1 MKRAKCGGVFAGPVL
16 SYIDGFSVEVV
27 VFYKMGPFELLY
39 LPNCFD
45 QAAVEV
51 AKYNVSCIFIF
62 YYSVGF
68 VCQVGP
74 AFLIQQ
80 TLNKNSVQYKG
91 RTCLHL

>member
-1 MKRAKCGGVFAGPVL
+1 MDAVL
-16 SYIDGFSVEVV
+16 KLLYSTNWVLL
-27 VFYKMGPFELLY
+27 ELLY

-80 TLNKNSVQYKG
+80 TLTNDSVQYKG
-91 RTCLHL
+91 RHVYIYKYTIFSMHWDLNVSITW

>member
-1 MKRAKCGGVFAGPVL
+1 MDAVLKL
-16 SYIDGFSVEVV
+16 SYSTKWVL
-27 VFYKMGPFELLY
+27 FELLY

-80 TLNKNSVQYKG
+80 TLMILYSIKGGHVYIYKY
-91 RTCLHL
+91 TIFSIHWDLNVSIKW